1 MRNRA
6 KGSEDVE
13 ALARVTHRMGTM
25 VEINVES
32 VGTSSLKV
40 RVSV

>member
-1 MRNRA
+1 M
-6 KGSEDVE
+6 E
-13 ALARVTHRMGTM
+13 ALARGAHRMGTM

-32 VGTSSLKV
+32 VGTLSLKV